1 MNNVVIVIIIIILL
15 CSDGFETRLKKFL
28 LEDSITYKKKKIL
41 VVLLSTVLYI
51 FNLILKRMKISWGNT
66 SHHQPV
72 PLPYHFSIIFGARD
86 LDIIES

>member
-1 MNNVVIVIIIIILL
+1 MLLLLLLLLLL

-28 LEDSITYKKKKIL
+28 LEDAITFKKKKKKL

-51 FNLILKRMKISWGNT
+51 FNLILKRMKVSWENT